1 MASGPRRAWS
11 LKLAR
16 APFTEKQRTPPAAVA
31 HAAEKGLKL
40 REEHGRGGTDVGRRR
55 ANQLK
60 NREAVSE
67 RDIKSMYSYFARHD
81 VDKRGKNWA
90 DKDKPSAGY
99 IAWLLWGGE
108 PGRKWI
114 DGLHAKLEEAS

>member
-1 MASGPRRAWS
+1 MASS
-11 LKLAR
+11 EL
-16 APFTEKQRTPPAAVA
+16 TETQRTPPAAVA
-31 HAAEKGLKL
+31 REAEKGLKL

-60 NREAVSE
+60 NREPVSE
-67 RDIKSMYSYFARHD
+67 RDIKSMYSYFARHS
-81 VDKRGKNWA
+81 VDKQGKGWA

-108 PGRKWI
+108 AGKTWV
-114 DGLHAKLEEAS
+114 DGLHAKLEAKDA

>member
-1 MASGPRRAWS
+1 MATPT
-11 LKLAR
+11 L
-16 APFTEKQRTPPAAVA
+16 TETQRTPPAAVA
-31 HAAEKGLKL
+31 KEAEKGLKL
-40 REEHGRGGTDVGRRR
+40 REEHGRGGTEVGRRR

-60 NREAVSE
+60 NRETVSE

-90 DKDKPSAGY
+90 DKERPSAGY

-108 PGRKWI
+108 PGRTWV
-114 DGLHAKLEEAS
+114 DGLHAKLDKAS

>member
-1 MASGPRRAWS
+1 MPSAKTE
-11 LKLAR
+11 L
-16 APFTEKQRTPPAAVA
+16 TEKQRTPPAAVA
-31 HAAEKGLKL
+31 REAEKGLKL

-60 NREAVSE
+60 NREAVSV
-67 RDIKSMYSYFARHD
+67 RDIKSMYSYFARHN

-99 IAWLLWGGE
+99 IAWLLWGGDA
-108 PGRKWI
+108 GRKWV
-114 DGLHAKLEEAS
+114 DGLHDRLDGAD

>member
-1 MASGPRRAWS
+1 MPTASKTDLSETR
-11 LKLAR
+11 
-16 APFTEKQRTPPAAVA
+16 RTPPAAVA
-31 HAAEKGLKL
+31 KEAEKGLKL

-60 NREAVSE
+60 NREAVSV

-90 DKDKPSAGY
+90 DKNKPSAGY
-99 IAWLLWGGE
+99 IAWLLWGGDA
-108 PGRKWI
+108 GRTWI
-114 DGLHAKLEEAS
+114 DGLHAKLDKAG

>member
-1 MASGPRRAWS
+1 MASS
-11 LKLAR
+11 EL
-16 APFTEKQRTPPAAVA
+16 TETQRTPPAAVA
-31 HAAEKGLKL
+31 REAEKGLKL

-60 NREAVSE
+60 NREPVSE
-67 RDIKSMYSYFARHD
+67 RDIKSMYSYFARHS
-81 VDKRGKNWA
+81 VDKQGKGWA

-108 PGRKWI
+108 AGKRWI
-114 DGLHAKLEEAS
+114 DGLHAKLEAKDA

>member
-1 MASGPRRAWS
+1 MASN
-11 LKLAR
+11 L
-16 APFTEKQRTPPAAVA
+16 TEKQRTPPAAVA
-31 HAAEKGLKL
+31 KEAEKGLKL

-60 NREAVSE
+60 NREPVSE
-67 RDIKSMYSYFARHD
+67 RDIKSMYSYFARHQ
-81 VDKRGKNWA
+81 VDKRGRHWA

-108 PGRKWI
+108 AGKTWVE
-114 DGLHAKLEEAS
+114 GLHGKLEDAA

>member
-1 MASGPRRAWS
+1 MAASE
-11 LKLAR
+11 L
-16 APFTEKQRTPPAAVA
+16 TEKQRTPPAAVA
-31 HAAEKGLKL
+31 KEAQKGLKL

-60 NREAVSE
+60 NREVVSE
-67 RDIKSMYSYFARHD
+67 RDIKSMYSYFARHS
-81 VDKRGKNWA
+81 VDKQGKGWA

-108 PGRKWI
+108 AGKSWV
-114 DGLHAKLEEAS
+114 DGLHAKLAKDA